1 VAIIIHQAI
10 CGEQNKAWDLLG
22 TTLTDIGVAKKIAFK
37 TDLQDSPPSGVPW
50 LPVIRGFLFNEYF
63 LLIKTYTD
71 TSPDVRKGRVFSHCL
86 IISKEDLPKINDLT
100 ELISVFKNEIDK
112 SILLETITLIP
123 KIECKVVLKPALQMR
138 FNKSI
143 QGFTSFLNNDGS
155 VIWIGQKHYEIAVSK
170 FWQLLSPLQK
180 ELFNFGINF
189 NPSEIPK
196 KKINFI
202 VTPENQEAK
211 FEGKG
216 FCIVKTNDSV
226 TLTEFAEQ
234 FLAGEENATT
244 RLAAF
249 AEVIEVDISS
259 LTTREISLFAK
270 GVSTFENLNSI
281 TDIKLLNT
289 LSNIVAKYSPE
300 EKKGSA
306 FKNRLIVKMC
316 AVVESTG
323 ESDVL
328 SLKTFQTNVFK
339 DSQKKIIHTTKKWID
354 DYLLSEKENEKKDFT
369 PTLTQI
375 YDSTSKNWLTDL
387 ARDRVKNFLSSINQT
402 SANIVWK
409 WISNDTAILK
419 IISSEIDYSKKAEG
433 FFISSFS
440 LTTDKSIL
448 KEAKAF
454 AVNKDWLKFH
464 ASIVKSEYD
473 FKTAIAE
480 QLKVDSD
487 ANYFDG
493 IETITSGVNPKEII
507 DVAVSNGDK
516 RIISISGK
524 LCKSDAKL
532 LETIEIENYN
542 WQGILVASVKS
553 GNKVTSGIK
562 EPQKVFH
569 KLFDALLEGK
579 SVNENLLEEISKT
592 DFANILTYPQRNKIW
607 TKFSTHL
614 KSKFLEKTAG
624 ALLQSV
630 SENSTF
636 QIPTDKELSDYIISN
651 GISTFLYYNR
661 NNIKTTLPIFNTYT
675 QMSEQTLNV
684 YINNYSGILDVVD
697 ATQLGKLVRTRNFRN
712 VANSIYQKTFH
723 NKQFKVALA
732 ECQYLLDFITRGFA
746 WGFGAISNI
755 EFSKDEWWTAF
766 SSLSYRLYS
775 GGPTENK
782 VWTEADGKEY
792 DLQTRGTGKEVWIAA
807 LRKLRKDEC
816 TSITVKKLLKAMLKD
831 FPKNDEL
838 KTLKDLS
845 SKL

>member
-1 VAIIIHQAI
+1 MAIIIHQAI

-37 TDLQDSPPSGVPW
+37 TDLQDSPPTGVPW

-63 LLIKTYTD
+63 LLIKTYPD
-71 TSPDVRKGRVFSHCL
+71 TSTDVRKGRVFSHCL
-86 IISKEDLPKINDLT
+86 IISKDDLPQINDLT
-100 ELISVFKNEIDK
+100 ELLSVFKDEIDK
-112 SILLETITLIP
+112 SISLEAITLIP
-123 KIECKVVLKPALQMR
+123 KNESKVVLKPTLQMR

-143 QGFTSFLNNDGS
+143 QGFISFLNNDGS

-226 TLTEFAEQ
+226 TLTEFSEQ

-249 AEVIEVDISS
+249 AEAIEVDISS

-270 GVSTFENLNSI
+270 GVKTFENLNST

-289 LSNIVAKYSPE
+289 LSNIVAKYSPD

-306 FKNRLIVKMC
+306 FKIRLVEKMC
-316 AVVESTG
+316 AVVESTN

-328 SLKTFQTNVFK
+328 LLKTFQTKVFK
-339 DSQKKIIHTTKKWID
+339 DSEKKIIHSTKKWID
-354 DYLLSEKENEKKDFT
+354 DYLLSEKENKKKDFT
-369 PTLTQI
+369 PILIQI
-375 YDSTSKNWLTDL
+375 YDSSSPNWLTNH
-387 ARDRVKNFLSSINQT
+387 ARERVRSFLSNINQAGA
-402 SANIVWK
+402 SIVWK
-409 WISNDTAILK
+409 WISNDTTILK
-419 IISSEIDYSKKAEG
+419 TISTEIDNSKKAEG

-440 LTTDKSIL
+440 PSTDKAIL
-448 KEAKAF
+448 KEAKAL
-454 AVNKDWLKFH
+454 AVKKDWFKFH
-464 ASIVKSEYD
+464 ATIVKSEYD
-473 FKTAIAE
+473 FTTAIAE
-480 QLKVDSD
+480 QLKVDT
-487 ANYFDG
+487 AENYFDG
-493 IETITSGVNPKEII
+493 IETITSGVNPIEII

-516 RIISISGK
+516 RFISIAGK
-524 LCKSDAKL
+524 LCKTDATL
-532 LETIEIENYN
+532 LERIEIENSN
-542 WQGILVASVKS
+542 WQEILFASVKS

-562 EPQKVFH
+562 EPKKVFH
-569 KLFDALLEGK
+569 KLFDALLAGK

-592 DFANILTYPQRNKIW
+592 DFANLLNYPNRNKIW
-607 TKFSTHL
+607 AEFPTYL
-614 KSKFLEKTAG
+614 KSKFLEKTAS

-636 QIPTDKELSDYIISN
+636 PIPTDKELSDYIVSN
-651 GISTFLYYNR
+651 GIATFLYYNSS
-661 NNIKTTLPIFNTYT
+661 NIKTALPIFNTYT
-675 QMSEQTLNV
+675 QLSEETLNF
-684 YINNYSGILDVVD
+684 YIKSYSGKLDVVD
-697 ATQLGKLVRTRNFRN
+697 ATQLGKHVSTRNFKE
-712 VANSIYQKTFH
+712 VADTIYKRTFD

-732 ECQYLLDFITRGFA
+732 ECQHLLDFITRSFA

-755 EFSKDEWWTAF
+755 EFSKDEWWNAF
-766 SSLSYRLYS
+766 TTLSYKLYS
-775 GGPTENK
+775 GGPNEHK

-792 DLQTRGTGKEVWIAA
+792 DLHTKGTGKEIWIAA

-816 TSITVKKLLKAMLKD
+816 TGITVKKLLKAMLKD
-831 FPKNDEL
+831 FPKNEEL